1 MEKVIYEKKYPK
13 EDLDDLEG
21 LPEACGEPEVPFEEF
36 LKQMCEDFVYVLIP
50 SRQKAARA
58 FIRLAREISELY
70 QLDIKITQRTSHI
83 SVDFYFNSAARMKYM
98 KEIVAAADDV
108 AFFANIFGYEIN
120 LCLDFYTHAVYQN
133 GRQIMP

>member
-1 MEKVIYEKKYPK
+1 M
-13 EDLDDLEG
+13 
-21 LPEACGEPEVPFEEF
+21 PFEEF

-70 QLDIKITQRTSHI
+70 QLDVKITQHTSHI

-108 AFFANIFGYEIN
+108 AFFANIFGCEIN
-120 LCLDFYTHAVYQN
+120 LCLDFYTHAVYQK